1 MSILQLTVPF
11 PGGHESKENA
21 PFPSVHESKEE
32 ESSDELPDIQ
42 SGSTSQHPKEGTE

>member
-21 PFPSVHESKEE
+21 PFPSGHEE
-32 ESSDELPDIQ
+32 ESSDELPDIHIQ
-42 SGSTSQHPKEGTE
+42 LGSTSQHPKEGTE